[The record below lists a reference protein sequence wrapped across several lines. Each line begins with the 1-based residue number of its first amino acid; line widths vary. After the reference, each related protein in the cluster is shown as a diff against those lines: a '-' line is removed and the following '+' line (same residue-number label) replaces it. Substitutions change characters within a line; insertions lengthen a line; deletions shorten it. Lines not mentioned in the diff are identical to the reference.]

1 MRKVAILI
9 LAAGASSR
17 MQTPK
22 QLLKI
27 GNQTLLELVLE
38 KAKALASLPIYCV
51 LGANA
56 DLIQEEISTENVAFI
71 INKNHSKGLS
81 TSIVAGINYLTKNA
95 PFVDCLLIL
104 LADQPDVDLQ
114 YLENLVQLSAENPTQ
129 IIASKYPK
137 NIGVPAVF
145 PKSFFSELQNLEGDF
160 GAKEFL
166 QQHKDQLICSNLT
179 PSLIDLDTKEDYEN
193 YLKQK

>member
-1 MRKVAILI
+1 MRKVAILV

-27 GNQTLLELVLE
+27 GDQTLLELVLE

-104 LADQPDVDLQ
+104 LADQPDIDLQ

-129 IIASKYPK
+129 IIASKYLK
-137 NIGVPAVF
+137 NVGVPAVF

>member
-27 GNQTLLELVLE
+27 GDQTLLELVLE

-104 LADQPDVDLQ
+104 LADQPDIDLQ

-129 IIASKYPK
+129 IIASKYLK

-145 PKSFFSELQNLEGDF
+145 SKSFFSELQNLEGDF

>member
-1 MRKVAILI
+1 MRKVAILV

-38 KAKALASLPIYCV
+38 KAKALASLPVYCV

-56 DLIQEEISTENVAFI
+56 TLIQKQISTENVVFI
-71 INKNHSKGLS
+71 TNENHSKGLS

-104 LADQPDVDLQ
+104 LADQPDIDLQ

-137 NIGVPAVF
+137 NMGVPAVF
-145 PKSFFSELQNLEGDF
+145 PKSFFSELQVLEGDF

-179 PSLIDLDTKEDYEN
+179 PSLVDLDTREDYEN